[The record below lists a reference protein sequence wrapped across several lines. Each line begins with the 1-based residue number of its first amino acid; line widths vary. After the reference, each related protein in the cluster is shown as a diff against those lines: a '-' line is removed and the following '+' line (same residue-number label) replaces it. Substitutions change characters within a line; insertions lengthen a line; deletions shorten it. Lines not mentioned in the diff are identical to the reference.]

1 MRSATTTAII
11 LTITLA
17 APAISDAD
25 ADPTLE
31 QIRKSGKIRI
41 GYRQSEPPMSF
52 RDPDGN
58 PVGYSIDLCNRIV
71 NAVKVKL
78 DKPDIET
85 SFVPINS
92 QNRFSALTENK
103 IDILCGSTTKTLG
116 RSELVD
122 FTQLTFA
129 TGASLMSLRKE
140 PIMDLSDLQG
150 KSVAVVRETTTEQA
164 LNARLKDSLTD
175 AKVVLVDSAR
185 RGFDMLNAGEVDA
198 YSSDQVVLIGLLF
211 TSDNPKRYHVAE
223 NVFSFEPF
231 ALAVRRNDADFRL
244 VADRVLSQLYR
255 TGEIIPVFR
264 KWFGGFGDKVPT
276 AVSATYQLHATP
288 E

>member
-1 MRSATTTAII
+1 MRSTTTTAVI
-11 LTITLA
+11 LAMIVA
-17 APAISDAD
+17 APTASGAD
-25 ADPTLE
+25 TEPTLE
-31 QIRKSGKIRI
+31 QIRKSSKIRI

-52 RDPDGN
+52 RDADGN
-58 PVGYSIDLCNRIV
+58 PVGYSIDLCRRIV
-71 NAVKVKL
+71 TAVKTKL
-78 DKPDIET
+78 DKPDIKID
-85 SFVPINS
+85 FVPINS
-92 QNRFSALTENK
+92 QNRFSALVENK
-103 IDILCGSTTKTLG
+103 IDILCGSTTKTLS

-129 TGASLMSLRKE
+129 TGASLMSLRE
-140 PIMDLSDLQG
+140 APIVDLSDLQG
-150 KSVAVVRETTTEQA
+150 KTVAVVRDTTTEQV
-164 LNARLKDSLTD
+164 LSARLKDSLTD
-175 AKVVLVDSAR
+175 AKIVLVDSAR
-185 RGFDMLNAGEVDA
+185 RGFDMLQAGKVHA

-211 TSDNPKRYHVAE
+211 TSNNPQHYHVAE
-223 NVFSFEPF
+223 GVFSFEPF

-255 TGEIIPVFR
+255 SGGIVPIFR

>member
-1 MRSATTTAII
+1 MRSATTTAVI
-11 LTITLA
+11 LTMTLA

-25 ADPTLE
+25 AEPTLE

-52 RDPDGN
+52 RDSDGN
-58 PVGYSIDLCNRIV
+58 PVGYSIDLCSRIV
-71 NAVKVKL
+71 TAIKEKL
-78 DKPDIET
+78 DKPDIEVD
-85 SFVPINS
+85 FVPINS
-92 QNRFSALTENK
+92 QNRFTALTENK
-103 IDILCGSTTKTLG
+103 IDILCGSTTKTLS

-140 PIMDLSDLQG
+140 PVVDLSDLQG
-150 KSVAVVRETTTEQA
+150 KTVAVVRKTTTEQA

-185 RGFDMLNAGEVDA
+185 RGFDMLKAGKVDA

-211 TSDNPKRYHVAE
+211 TSNNPQRYHVAE
-223 NVFSFEPF
+223 GVFSFEPF

-255 TGEIIPVFR
+255 TGEIAPIFK